1 MTRAIRR
8 ESDTLRMN
16 VIRNIQSPG
25 NTPETDAQPGAQP
38 DGPVR
43 VLNLASIGAALVVS
57 LGRGV
62 GAQRSWA
69 HNSAREG
76 RRNPSAAI

>member
-25 NTPETDAQPGAQP
+25 NTPETGAQPGAQL
-38 DGPVR
+38 DGPVCG
-43 VLNLASIGAALVVS
+43 LSLAGIGAA
-57 LGRGV
+57 
-62 GAQRSWA
+62 
-69 HNSAREG
+69 
-76 RRNPSAAI
+76 RRLA